1 MHAVFIAI
9 SVMQPTR
16 VQWTK
21 VQKILLS
28 KPIWR
33 KFLTLWLVAC
43 FSTLSIASQSK
54 SCRDY
59 SYSES
64 IGEQQ
69 LWVDF
74 SYLASNQLEGRKTRS
89 HGAQLTRDYLAQ
101 RYSAI
106 GLLPLNGK
114 TDFELTFTYQ
124 RGFSDFSG
132 VNMAGYITGKTYP
145 EHYIVVTAHYDHL
158 GKKGNR
164 VYNGADDNASGVAAL
179 LSIASYA
186 ATHGTQTSIIFLATD
201 AEEQG
206 LYGAKGFVKSP
217 PVPLKAI
224 KANLNLDML
233 SQNRGK
239 NRLYVTGAKYF
250 PELKP
255 IVAKAID
262 KAGLCLVA
270 GHRSLQRGSIVS
282 SRTNWRQASDHAAF
296 ANVNIPYLF
305 LGVSEHPYYHTVN
318 DTVERIN
325 PKFYFAAVDTSLNV
339 FLLMD
344 QMTFD
349 SADK

>member
-1 MHAVFIAI
+1 MHVIFIAI

-16 VQWTK
+16 MQWVK
-21 VQKILLS
+21 IQRILLS
-28 KPIWR
+28 RPIWR
-33 KFLTLWLVAC
+33 KFLTLCLVTC
-43 FSTLSIASQSK
+43 FSTVSIASQSK

-69 LWVDF
+69 LWADF

-124 RGFSDFSG
+124 KGFSDLSG
-132 VNMAGYITGKTYP
+132 VNMAGYIKGTRDP

-164 VYNGADDNASGVAAL
+164 IYNGADDNASGVAAL

-186 ATHGTQTSIIFLATD
+186 ATHGTQSSIIFLATD
-201 AEEQG
+201 AEELG
-206 LYGAKGFVKSP
+206 LHGAKGFVDNS
-217 PVPLKAI
+217 PVPLRMI

-239 NRLYVTGAKYF
+239 NRLYVSGAKYF
-250 PELKP
+250 PKLKS

-296 ANVNIPYLF
+296 ASVNIPYLF
-305 LGVSEHPYYHTVN
+305 LGVSEHPYYHTVH
-318 DTVERIN
+318 DTIERVN
-325 PKFYFAAVDTSLNV
+325 SKFYFAAVDTSLNV

-344 QMTFD
+344 QMQ
-349 SADK
+349 AGK